1 MTSVEKLNERVWNL
15 QPLLVD
21 DGDGFQPNYL
31 QTPAKMLE
39 GWQLTAYGLDEL
51 ALRQGKPNVPVV
63 FRGQAAESGNAQG
76 QWDGWSW
83 SLDGMD
89 FVITGT
95 TPSLIWN
102 SGFELPI
109 ANALIPSGF
118 RDLAGDPKNPEVFYT
133 QHFFLRQEE
142 RNGWRSKT
150 LTLSTGQES
159 LVTVITTIEIPTTSE
174 FCFLGG
180 AWVKGSSGRLG
191 LFWYSKA
198 GRFLGTSNIVRSTE
212 SQEWMH
218 VSGIVC
224 SPDAP
229 DGAAV
234 ALPFIRVVNPGSE
247 THFDDVFLFL
257 LPKLPAISEL
267 LWNH

>member
-1 MTSVEKLNERVWNL
+1 MGTGMYKKYSLALFISAVVLAFLVSWQELTLNLVVNYFNIQVLKSLFLGEESASFLNFPLLTSGRLKTTMTSVEKLNERVWNL

-118 RDLAGDPKNPEVFYT
+118 RDLGGDPKT
-133 QHFFLRQEE
+133 QKCFIH
-142 RNGWRSKT
+142 
-150 LTLSTGQES
+150 STFS
-159 LVTVITTIEIPTTSE
+159 Y
-174 FCFLGG
+174 
-180 AWVKGSSGRLG
+180 AKKSGMVG
-191 LFWYSKA
+191 VQK
-198 GRFLGTSNIVRSTE
+198 
-212 SQEWMH
+212 
-218 VSGIVC
+218 
-224 SPDAP
+224 
-229 DGAAV
+229 
-234 ALPFIRVVNPGSE
+234 
-247 THFDDVFLFL
+247 L
-257 LPKLPAISEL
+257 LPSRLAKNL
-267 LWNH
+267 L